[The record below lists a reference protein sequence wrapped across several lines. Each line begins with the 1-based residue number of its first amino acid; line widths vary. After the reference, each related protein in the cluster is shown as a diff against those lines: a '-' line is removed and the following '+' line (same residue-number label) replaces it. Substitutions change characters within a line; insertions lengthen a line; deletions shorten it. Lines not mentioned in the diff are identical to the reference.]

1 MSQGRFTKEE
11 AVHAE
16 ACAKRIIDSLP
27 KSKILNVIGEMNDL
41 YLFLSAAKA
50 AAPAEDE

>member
-1 MSQGRFTKEE
+1 MAQGKFTKEE

-16 ACAKRIIDSLP
+16 TCAKRIINLLP
-27 KSKILNVIGEMNDL
+27 KSKMMDIIGEMNDL

-50 AAPAEDE
+50 AAPLEDD